1 MAQFTPAIA
10 ALYLSDEQRFNVAA
24 AHALVTGNSNAYN
37 SLLKAVSELETTLTG
52 TDQLSDLA
60 YWAMKNEIN
69 SLTLPE

>member
-37 SLLKAVSELETTLTG
+37 SLLKAVSELDTPSEVTEE
-52 TDQLSDLA
+52 LSDLA
-60 YWAMKNEIN
+60 YWAMKAEIN
-69 SLTLPE
+69 SLTVAE

>member
-1 MAQFTPAIA
+1 MAQFTADIA
-10 ALYLSDEQRFNVAA
+10 AYYLSDENRFNVAA

-60 YWAMKNEIN
+60 YWAMKDEIN

>member
-1 MAQFTPAIA
+1 MAQFTPEVA
-10 ALYLSDEQRFNVAA
+10 AYYLSDENRFNVAA

-60 YWAMKNEIN
+60 YWAMKDEIN
-69 SLTLPE
+69 SLTLPQ